1 MAENPFRI
9 HGLVTGEFFTDRT
22 AELTRIRDAL
32 RRPASKLLV
41 YGYRRMGKS
50 SALAL
55 AADQVNRQRGHAFV
69 ADLSTASTVA
79 DVSNRI
85 LQGAAAA
92 LGKRWKNVAA
102 DLAARLQAT
111 VSLTHDRASGLLL
124 PTVSLQLRRAD
135 LEDQRATL
143 GSVLDAVN
151 DLARDRGV
159 TIGLVLDEFQD
170 IARFGG
176 EDAEWHLRGV
186 IQRHDFVSYVLAGS
200 KPHLIRRMIEPG
212 RAFYDMLDV
221 LYFGPIDPPYFASW
235 IEQRMRGAGVAADG
249 VGARIIEIAGARTR
263 DITQVARTCFDRA
276 VASGKAE
283 PRDADLAFADGVAER
298 DDAFAD
304 FWQQL
309 TPHQQNVLRALA
321 VAGEGLTSAETSAR
335 FGLASSSAVSQALA
349 ALVDAG
355 RLVREERGG
364 ARYEFDSPFLRGWVV
379 SRALLDIGIAL
390 PVTYRVPAAAVVGTA
405 AALPRRAT
413 EASV

>member
-1 MAENPFRI
+1 M
-9 HGLVTGEFFTDRT
+9 
-22 AELTRIRDAL
+22 
-32 RRPASKLLV
+32 
-41 YGYRRMGKS
+41 
-50 SALAL
+50 
-55 AADQVNRQRGHAFV
+55 
-69 ADLSTASTVA
+69 
-79 DVSNRI
+79 
-85 LQGAAAA
+85 
-92 LGKRWKNVAA
+92 
-102 DLAARLQAT
+102 RLQAT
-111 VSLTHDRASGLLL
+111 VSLTADRATGLLL

-186 IQRHDFVSYVLAGS
+186 IQRHDYVSYVLAGS

-221 LYFGPIDPPYFASW
+221 LYFGPIEPAYFASW
-235 IEQRMRGAGVAADG
+235 IEQRMRGAGVVSDG
-249 VGARIIEIAGARTR
+249 VGARIMDVAGPRTR

-276 VASGKAE
+276 SVTGKAE
-283 PRDADLAFADGVAER
+283 AHDADLAFADCVAER

-321 VAGEGLTSAETSAR
+321 VAGEGLTSAETTGR

-355 RLVREERGG
+355 RLVREERG

-390 PVTYRVPAAAVVGTA
+390 PVTYRAPTLPMPAAV
-405 AALPRRAT
+405 PRLANGERTGERFAHT
-413 EASV
+413 PDT